1 MAETQTPPQP
11 VLLEDFRLILSFL
24 REDIKELRQEF
35 RSTNERIDDLAKQ
48 LDSRYARL
56 VAVMIA
62 VAGAIIAAVKI

>member
-1 MAETQTPPQP
+1 MAETQTPTQP